1 MMRKAM
7 IAAVAGSLLAGS
19 AAAHPQD
26 IPRRVLVILAHPDD
40 ELPIA
45 PALAI
50 EARNGAKVQIAY
62 ATHGEAGP
70 GVSGMEKGE
79 ALGIARLKE
88 AQCASEALGLGTPK
102 FMDHGDGKLTDRP
115 QDEGSPALRLKQEL
129 ANYIAGERPDLVIT
143 WGPDGGYGHGDHR
156 MVGAIV
162 TQVVQAMPADLRP
175 GLLYPGIPAG
185 NVPDMP
191 ELRGWAETDPA
202 LLIENYAYNAG
213 DLAKAAAATQCHKTQ
228 FGEAQRAGLVPLF
241 DQAIWRGM
249 VHFRK
254 AL

>member
-1 MMRKAM
+1 MRKAM
-7 IAAVAGSLLAGS
+7 MAAVAGSLLAGS

-50 EARNGAKVQIAY
+50 EARTGARVQIAY
-62 ATHGEAGP
+62 ATWGEAGP

-79 ALGIARLKE
+79 ELGRTRLRE
-88 AQCASEALGLGTPK
+88 AMCASEALGLGTPK
-102 FMDHGDGKLTDRP
+102 FMDYGDGKLTDRP
-115 QDEGSPALRLKQEL
+115 QDQGSPALKLKQEL
-129 ANYIAGERPDLVIT
+129 EGYIAGERPDLVIT

-156 MVGAIV
+156 MVSAIV

-175 GLLYPGIPAG
+175 HLLYPGIPAG

-191 ELRGWAETDPA
+191 ELRGWAETDPS
-202 LLIENYAYNAG
+202 LLTEGYTYNAE

-228 FGEAQRAGLVPLF
+228 FDGASRAGLVPLF
-241 DQAIWRGM
+241 DQAIWRGK

-254 AL
+254 GL

>member
-1 MMRKAM
+1 MRKAM
-7 IAAVAGSLLAGS
+7 MAAVAGSLLAGS

-50 EARNGAKVQIAY
+50 EARTGARVQIAY
-62 ATHGEAGP
+62 ATWGEAGP

-79 ALGIARLKE
+79 ELGRTRLRE
-88 AQCASEALGLGTPK
+88 AMCASEALGLGTPK
-102 FMDHGDGKLTDRP
+102 FMDYGDGKLTDRP
-115 QDEGSPALRLKQEL
+115 QDQGSPALKLKQEL
-129 ANYIAGERPDLVIT
+129 EGYIAGERPDLVIT

-156 MVGAIV
+156 MVSAIV

-175 GLLYPGIPAG
+175 HLLYPGIPAG

-191 ELRGWAETDPA
+191 ELEGWAEADPD
-202 LLIENYAYNAG
+202 LLTEGYAYNAR

-228 FGEAQRAGLVPLF
+228 FDEASRAGLVPLF
-241 DQAIWRGM
+241 DQAIWRGK

-254 AL
+254 GL